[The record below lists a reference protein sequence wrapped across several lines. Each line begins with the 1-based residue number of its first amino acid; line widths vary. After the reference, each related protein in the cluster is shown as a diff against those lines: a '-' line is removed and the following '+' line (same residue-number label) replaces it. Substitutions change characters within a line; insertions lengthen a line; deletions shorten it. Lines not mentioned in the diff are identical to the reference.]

1 MHLAHKSLNIHSDF
15 TDCIWWIAFEFD
27 MKQVTSQNRR
37 LTVSHSKAPVR
48 EMCDLVTIVS
58 TDSEDGSSGNSNAS
72 EGLNKKTIIK
82 RPELNA
88 YNSIRIIRQNSEV
101 DGYSSME
108 EKEEEEED
116 EFSSSSSL
124 EINLTDIENDAL
136 RTQNDDPINLIDQ
149 NLLDKFSAVTTSD
162 TVCSVKKKKKRKN
175 KRARAAA
182 RAKTFD
188 MQVQGTGP
196 R

>member
-1 MHLAHKSLNIHSDF
+1 
-15 TDCIWWIAFEFD
+15 
-27 MKQVTSQNRR
+27 
-37 LTVSHSKAPVR
+37 
-48 EMCDLVTIVS
+48 MCDLVTIVS
-58 TDSEDGSSGNSNAS
+58 TDSEDGSSGNSNVS
-72 EGLNKKTIIK
+72 EELNMKTIIK

-108 EKEEEEED
+108 EEEEEEED

-136 RTQNDDPINLIDQ
+136 RTQNDDPISLIDQ
-149 NLLDKFSAVTTSD
+149 NLLNKFSAVTTSD

-196 R
+196 RMSGRKQGTS